1 VSSFGERLNV
11 PIVHACLCEVG
22 IPSIHLDAC
31 EAGILTTRS
40 HGDAVALAAGDQS
53 IRDHLLPL
61 ITGKNPVI
69 PVITGFMGCTEDGV
83 VTTLGRGG
91 SDYTASIIGA
101 ALDADEI
108 WIWTDVDG
116 IMTTDPRLVANAR
129 VIEELSY
136 IEVMELSYFGAKVM
150 HSRSIEPAMQKSI
163 PVFVKN
169 TFHPHAQG
177 TLISAGNHRDTRVVK
192 AITYIEKV
200 ATVTV
205 TGAQMIGRP
214 GVAKFI
220 FSSLA
225 KAQINVMMI
234 SQGSSEANITIVI
247 DEEQAERAKEC
258 LLPLTQ
264 QCMVRE
270 ILVDC
275 NVCVVAVVGSG
286 MSGAHGTAGRT
297 FSALGNA
304 GINLMMIS
312 QGSSEVNISFVVQG
326 DQGVHAVHVLHEEF
340 KLAYAEE

>member
-1 VSSFGERLNV
+1 
-11 PIVHACLCEVG
+11 
-22 IPSIHLDAC
+22 
-31 EAGILTTRS
+31 
-40 HGDAVALAAGDQS
+40 
-53 IRDHLLPL
+53 
-61 ITGKNPVI
+61 
-69 PVITGFMGCTEDGV
+69 
-83 VTTLGRGG
+83 
-91 SDYTASIIGA
+91 
-101 ALDADEI
+101 
-108 WIWTDVDG
+108 
-116 IMTTDPRLVANAR
+116 MTTDPRFSPNAR
-129 VIEELSY
+129 VIEDLSY

-169 TFHPHAQG
+169 TFHPDVGG
-177 TLISAGNHRDTRVVK
+177 TLISAGDHRGTRIVK

-200 ATVTV
+200 ATVTIA
-205 TGAQMIGRP
+205 GAQMIGRP

-225 KAQINVMMI
+225 RAQVNVMMI

-270 ILVDC
+270 VLVDC
-275 NVCVVAVVGSG
+275 NVCVAAVVGSG
-286 MSGAHGTAGRT
+286 MSGAHGTAGRI

-304 GINLMMIS
+304 KVNVMMIS

-326 DQGVHAVHVLHEEF
+326 DQGVHAVHVLNEEF
-340 KLAYAEE
+340 KLAYPEEE